1 MLELPYITTHRIIS
15 ECRYRRRQK
24 ALRAAYYRNL
34 RASDPQLVVH
44 TGWFGRFGPV
54 ARGFRRL
61 RGLWK

>member
-1 MLELPYITTHRIIS
+1 
-15 ECRYRRRQK
+15 
-24 ALRAAYYRNL
+24 LRAAYYRNL

-61 RGLWK
+61 RGVWK